1 MRNKSVVTGLLVLTV
16 LGMAACSKPPEQAM
30 QAGSAALEEAK
41 AAGAETYAPEAL
53 QSAQD
58 ALNRAEAEKKAQD
71 EKFILFRSYKSS
83 EEMYAQAKTEFDAA
97 TQAAAAGKELAKA
110 DATAAIETANAAL
123 ASANEALAA
132 APKSKD
138 SKADLELWANDLSTY
153 ATTVTEAEAA
163 LASED
168 YLGAKS
174 QAESVTAKAT
184 EISASI
190 QAAIEKVNA
199 AKRR

>member
-41 AAGAETYAPEAL
+41 AAGAETYAPDAL
-53 QSAQD
+53 QKAQD

-71 EKFILFRSYKSS
+71 EKFVLFRSYKSS
-83 EEMYAQAKTEFDAA
+83 EEMYAQAKVELDAA

-110 DATAAIETANAAL
+110 DATAAIEAAKAAL

>member
-41 AAGAETYAPEAL
+41 AAGAETYAPDAL
-53 QSAQD
+53 QKAQD

-71 EKFILFRSYKSS
+71 EKFVLFRSYKSS
-83 EEMYAQAKTEFDAA
+83 EEMYAQAKVELDAA
-97 TQAAAAGKELAKA
+97 TQAAAAGKELAQA
-110 DATAAIETANAAL
+110 DATAAIEAANAAL

>member
-16 LGMAACSKPPEQAM
+16 LGMAACSKPPEQAI
-30 QAGSAALEEAK
+30 QAGSAALEQAK
-41 AAGAETYAPEAL
+41 AAGAETYAPDAL
-53 QSAQD
+53 QAAQD

-71 EKFILFRSYKSS
+71 EKFVLFRSYKSS
-83 EEMYAQAKTEFDAA
+83 EEMYAQAKVELDAA

-110 DATAAIETANAAL
+110 DATAAIEAAKAAL

-138 SKADLELWANDLSTY
+138 SKADLELWANDLGTY

-163 LASED
+163 IASED

>member
-41 AAGAETYAPEAL
+41 AAGAETYAPDAL
-53 QSAQD
+53 QAAQD

-71 EKFILFRSYKSS
+71 EKFVLFRSYKSS
-83 EEMYAQAKTEFDAA
+83 EEMYAQAKVELDAA

-110 DATAAIETANAAL
+110 DATAAIEAAKAAL

-163 LASED
+163 IASED

>member
-53 QSAQD
+53 QQAQD

>member
-30 QAGSAALEEAK
+30 QAGSAALEQAK
-41 AAGAETYAPEAL
+41 AAGAEIYAADAL
-53 QSAQD
+53 QKAQD

-71 EKFILFRSYKSS
+71 EKFVLFRSYKSS
-83 EEMYAQAKTEFDAA
+83 EEMYAQAKTELDAA

-110 DATAAIETANAAL
+110 DATAAVEAAKAAL

-138 SKADLELWANDLSTY
+138 SKADLELWANDLGTY

-163 LASED
+163 IASED

>member
-16 LGMAACSKPPEQAM
+16 LGMAACSKPPEQAI
-30 QAGSAALEEAK
+30 QAGSAALEQAK
-41 AAGAETYAPEAL
+41 AAGAETYAPDAL
-53 QSAQD
+53 QAAQD

-71 EKFILFRSYKSS
+71 EKFVLFRSYKSS
-83 EEMYAQAKTEFDAA
+83 EEMYAQAKTELDAA
-97 TQAAAAGKELAKA
+97 TQAAAAGKEQAKA
-110 DATAAIETANAAL
+110 DATAAIEAATAAL

-163 LASED
+163 IASED

>member
-53 QSAQD
+53 QQAQD

-153 ATTVTEAEAA
+153 ATTVAEAEAA

>member
-30 QAGSAALEEAK
+30 QAGSAALEQAK
-41 AAGAETYAPEAL
+41 AAGAEIYAADAL
-53 QSAQD
+53 QKAQD

-71 EKFILFRSYKSS
+71 EKFVLFRSYKSS
-83 EEMYAQAKTEFDAA
+83 EEMYAQAKTELDAA

-110 DATAAIETANAAL
+110 DATAAVEAAKAAL

-138 SKADLELWANDLSTY
+138 SKADLELWANDLGTY

-163 LASED
+163 IASED

-190 QAAIEKVNA
+190 QAAIGKVNA